1 MAILLHPDFQDFL
14 KLLNSHKVDYLIIG
28 GYSVGFH
35 GYPRT
40 TADID
45 IWIAQNPSN
54 AEKMVLVLQDFGF
67 NVHELC
73 PEIFLR
79 QDKIIRMGNA
89 PVRIKILTGISG
101 VSFDDC
107 YRNKTSAV
115 IDGVRVNII
124 SLDDLKKNK
133 KASGREK
140 NLDDLKNLP
149 KVFVINRIPF
159 SF

>member
-28 GYSVGFH
+28 GYAVGFH

-45 IWIAQNPSN
+45 IWIAINPSN
-54 AEKMVLVLQDFGF
+54 AAKMVLVLQNFGF
-67 NVHELC
+67 NVPELR

-79 QDKIIRMGNA
+79 QNKIIRMGNA
-89 PVRIKILTGISG
+89 PVRIEILTGITG

-107 YRNKTSAV
+107 YRNKTNAV
-115 IDGVRVNII
+115 IDGVQVNII
-124 SLDDLKKNK
+124 SLADLKKNK

-140 NLDDLKNLP
+140 DLDDLKKLP
-149 KVFVINRIPF
+149 
-159 SF
+159 